1 MPRKYPEIELKKKLR
16 LIAKAGITAELK
28 AKDNIEKLPE
38 LNDRI
43 RRILSLKN
51 TYKKNKQI
59 MTFFI
64 MYDISNN
71 KVRTEISKYLERKG
85 CIRIQKSIFMA
96 SLPHKI
102 YADIHQTLREVQ
114 EAYENEDSIIFVP
127 VSSDEVK
134 AMKIIGKALDIDII
148 LGNNNTLFF

>member
-1 MPRKYPEIELKKKLR
+1 M
-16 LIAKAGITAELK
+16 IAKAGITAELK